1 MIKSMSVMENIE
13 EVLDILRKRHFQ
25 SDSRFEIRTSFILNE
40 IIMRYKSPLEELMKD
55 DISKIDRKHIKKPV
69 SVNFRRESYQKIVNL
84 AQLSNVSVAEILR
97 RIIIHDLLY
106 DTSQKGESTEENRDI
121 MALKLKVAVLREDLE
136 KILKQVIDIET
147 QLNNLD
153 HSPKQT

>member
-97 RIIIHDLLY
+97 RIIIHDLLD

>member
-97 RIIIHDLLY
+97 RIIIHHLLY